1 MIIKVTSHKL
11 ILLLVEIFLFSVLY
25 YLMSDEE
32 FGGINVVQEL
42 IREEIVK
49 RHIEDDIEGFQ
60 TQVAQFQSQQQQL
73 DSRSQQALE
82 QQSQRVE
89 QDTRQQIKEVVR
101 PPWWQDYFNR
111 LYFSAVTGTTVGYGD
126 IYPISNRCKVVVLIQ
141 LCATLYIVSR

>member
-1 MIIKVTSHKL
+1 MIIEITSHKL
-11 ILLLVEIFLFSVLY
+11 VLLVLEVILFSFLY
-25 YLMSDEE
+25 YFMSDEE

-60 TQVAQFQSQQQQL
+60 TQFKSQQQL

-101 PPWWQDYFNR
+101 APWWQDYFNR
-111 LYFSAVTGTTVGYGD
+111 LYFSGVTGTTLGYGD
-126 IYPISNRCKVVVLIQ
+126 IYPISNRCKVIVLLQ

>member
-1 MIIKVTSHKL
+1 MIIEITSHKL
-11 ILLLVEIFLFSVLY
+11 VLLVLEVILFSFMY
-25 YLMSDEE
+25 YFMSDEE

-60 TQVAQFQSQQQQL
+60 TQFNTQQQL

-101 PPWWQDYFNR
+101 APWWQDYFNR
-111 LYFSAVTGTTVGYGD
+111 LYFSGVTGTTLGYGD
-126 IYPISNRCKVVVLIQ
+126 IYPISNRCKVVVLLQ

>member
-1 MIIKVTSHKL
+1 MIIEITTHKL
-11 ILLLVEIFLFSVLY
+11 ILLVVEILLFSVLY

-60 TQVAQFQSQQQQL
+60 TQAQFQSQQQL

-89 QDTRQQIKEVVR
+89 QDTRKQIKEVIR
-101 PPWWQDYFNR
+101 PPPWQDYFNR

>member
-1 MIIKVTSHKL
+1 MIIEITTHKL
-11 ILLLVEIFLFSVLY
+11 MLLVVEILLFSVLY

-60 TQVAQFQSQQQQL
+60 TQAQFQSQQQL

-89 QDTRQQIKEVVR
+89 QDTRKQIKEVIR
-101 PPWWQDYFNR
+101 PPPWQDYFNR

>member
-1 MIIKVTSHKL
+1 MIIEVTSHKL
-11 ILLLVEIFLFSVLY
+11 VLLVLEIILFSVLY
-25 YLMSDEE
+25 YFMSDEE

-60 TQVAQFQSQQQQL
+60 TQFNTQQQL

-101 PPWWQDYFNR
+101 APWWQDYFNR
-111 LYFSAVTGTTVGYGD
+111 LYFSGVTGTTLGYGD
-126 IYPISNRCKVVVLIQ
+126 IYPISNRCKVVVLLQ
-141 LCATLYIVSR
+141 LCTTLYIVSR